1 MTLTFIFMAAV
12 GVVSYAE
19 RSVAYF
25 ALAIA
30 AFCFVSAAL
39 LLVVADFER
48 AILLSSMLAAA
59 IAGAS
64 SVKHRHS
71 GLKLIVTDLPLLFAG
86 TVPFFFVQYPL
97 AVAAVLGGSA
107 MLILAATATLMY
119 LAGPP
124 VALELRV
131 VLFGVALAGLAVAY
145 RRSGGAAALQRIAA
159 HPRCFF
165 SGFVASL
172 LDPLSWQ
179 QFGGLALSDIA
190 SDPLPLLAAV
200 PARSQNYPD
209 IIIIQHESIFDPR
222 IYGLP
227 VEPTVEALLSPQAG
241 VHGRLNVDIF
251 GGGSWQ
257 SEFSLLTGLSSASF
271 GSNAYFLFKR
281 GVGRFRNSLPH
292 ALSAL
297 GYRTMLASSCRRSF
311 LNYDAFYRSI
321 GVNERIFADD
331 FPLPFDVSHFE
342 TSHSDAMFLQAAL
355 AAHGRAIAADPA
367 PRFLYV
373 LTNFNHGPHSRRLVA
388 PGQFERERV
397 FAAASLPDAQ
407 YAEYYARLAETAATW
422 ARLKSELSIR
432 FPGRPTLVLHYG
444 DHQPVMT
451 RRIESK
457 LRLAGDARRQFQT
470 FYAIEALNGA
480 ADPLAHVPAKWDP
493 VRRQG
498 HAPTR
503 ESAALPGDIG
513 SPSDPISPGSAVV
526 AGPGADLDIA
536 FLGTVALQR
545 AGLPLDGVFATRASL
560 LEQCGEAYFA
570 SSSERKRRFHRT
582 LVELGMI
589 DLTPTPQ
596 QP

>member
-1 MTLTFIFMAAV
+1 MTLTLIVVAAV
-12 GVVSYAE
+12 GVVWFAE
-19 RSVAYF
+19 RSVEYLV
-25 ALAIA
+25 LAIA
-30 AFCFVSAAL
+30 AFCFVTAAL

-48 AILLSSMLAAA
+48 AIVLSSMLAAA
-59 IAGAS
+59 IVGAS
-64 SVKHRHS
+64 IIKYRHS
-71 GLKLIVTDLPLLFAG
+71 GLKLIVTDFPLLFAG

-97 AVAAVLGGSA
+97 AVSAVLAGSIA
-107 MLILAATATLMY
+107 LILGAAATLIY
-119 LAGPP
+119 WAGPP
-124 VALELRV
+124 VSLALRV

-145 RRSGGAAALQRIAA
+145 RSSGGARALQRIAA
-159 HPRCFF
+159 QPRCFF
-165 SGFVASL
+165 SGFIASL
-172 LDPLSWQ
+172 LDPRSWR

-190 SDPLPLLAAV
+190 NDPLPLMAAV
-200 PARSQNYPD
+200 PGRGLDYPD

-222 IYGLP
+222 VYGLP
-227 VEPTVEALLSPQAG
+227 VEPVVEAFLTPKAG

-281 GVGRFRNSLPH
+281 GVGRFHSSLPR

-297 GYRTMLASSCRRSF
+297 GYRTMLASSCRRNF

-321 GVNERIFADD
+321 GISERIFTDD
-331 FPLPFDVSHFE
+331 FPPPFDVSRFE
-342 TSHSDAMFLQAAL
+342 TTHSDALFLEAAL
-355 AAHGRAIAADPA
+355 DAHMRGIAADAA

-388 PGQFERERV
+388 PGQFERERD
-397 FAAASLPDAQ
+397 FATASLADAH

-422 ARLKSELSIR
+422 SRLKTELSAR
-432 FPGRPTLVLHYG
+432 FPGRPALVLHYG

-457 LRLAGDARRQFQT
+457 LRLTPDARRQFRT
-470 FYAIEALNGA
+470 FYAIEALNGGSG
-480 ADPLAHVPAKWDP
+480 PLM
-493 VRRQG
+493 
-498 HAPTR
+498 
-503 ESAALPGDIG
+503 S
-513 SPSDPISPGSAVV
+513 
-526 AGPGADLDIA
+526 GPGADLDIA

-582 LVELGMI
+582 LVELGII
-589 DLTPTPQ
+589 DLAPNPQ